1 MVTLVPPPDP
11 IVFTV
16 RLPAL
21 LKILGVQP
29 VRGRRKLVT
38 NRGPPTHRTTRV
50 FFNNEGISPLFLNT
64 RPSEKSSPERNH
76 PRKNTQDAML

>member
-1 MVTLVPPPDP
+1 LEALIVTLVPPPDP

-21 LKILGVQP
+21 LRILGVQP

-38 NRGPPTHRTTRV
+38 SSGPPTHRTTGI
-50 FFNNEGISPLFLNT
+50 FFSNEGISPLFLNT
-64 RPSEKSSPERNH
+64 RPSKINIGQKKRSMTPG
-76 PRKNTQDAML
+76 